1 MNYHFSFDIFY
12 LSSIPSLNGKE
23 GGTLA
28 GWRGPGYGQ
37 LRQIINLDAETTS
50 GPLLYYNMR
59 CGGKTTD

>member
-37 LRQIINLDAETTS
+37 LRQVINLDPETTS
-50 GPLLYYNMR
+50 KKPPKGRRMNDYLWQI
-59 CGGKTTD
+59 

>member
-37 LRQIINLDAETTS
+37 LRQIINLYAETTS
-50 GPLLYYNMR
+50 
-59 CGGKTTD
+59 